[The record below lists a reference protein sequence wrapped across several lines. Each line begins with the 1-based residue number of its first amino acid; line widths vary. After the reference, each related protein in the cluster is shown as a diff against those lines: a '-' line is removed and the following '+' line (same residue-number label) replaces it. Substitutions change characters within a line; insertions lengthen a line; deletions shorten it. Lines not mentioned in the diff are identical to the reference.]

1 MAAGASC
8 LLRRPLAVSTLPP
21 TCAATEKPTTPWRA
35 TGPGLQGP
43 SCTPQIRT
51 CQHLVF
57 LVLRWACILSL
68 LQFHARL
75 HYGDPHERDG
85 INVRCRFPAWL
96 GQNSSQGK
104 QRRLLGE
111 LHTRMS
117 SSGHLSADRL
127 GLRTSYLP
135 TLRYVLT
142 RPLATLDKEGI
153 PEVIET
159 MSVWCQSQ
167 RSSLHG

>member
-1 MAAGASC
+1 MHLSVMVALSDADF
-8 LLRRPLAVSTLPP
+8 LPG
-21 TCAATEKPTTPWRA
+21 WGR
-35 TGPGLQGP
+35 
-43 SCTPQIRT
+43 
-51 CQHLVF
+51 
-57 LVLRWACILSL
+57 
-68 LQFHARL
+68 
-75 HYGDPHERDG
+75 
-85 INVRCRFPAWL
+85 
-96 GQNSSQGK
+96 NSSQGK

-135 TLRYVLT
+135 ALRYVLT

-159 MSVWCQSQ
+159 MSVWCHSH
-167 RSSLHG
+167 RSSLQC

>member
-1 MAAGASC
+1 M
-8 LLRRPLAVSTLPP
+8 R
-21 TCAATEKPTTPWRA
+21 
-35 TGPGLQGP
+35 
-43 SCTPQIRT
+43 
-51 CQHLVF
+51 
-57 LVLRWACILSL
+57 
-68 LQFHARL
+68 QFYKRL
-75 HYGDPHERDG
+75 HYGDAHECDS
-85 INVRCRFPAWL
+85 ISVRCRFPAWL

-159 MSVWCQSQ
+159 MSVRCYSQ
-167 RSSLHG
+167 KSAMHC